1 MELNTPFYKEFL
13 ILIMGPISQNIAYI
27 LLCFFF
33 PRSLVCHY
41 HIGILL
47 FNLLPVYPLDGGK
60 LLNLLMNYFFPYKKS
75 FQISI
80 LISYLI
86 TVIILFLHQEFS
98 INMIITYLLFLTIIR
113 KEEKK
118 IPLYYQIFL
127 LERFLHPS
135 FFLKSVIIPN
145 EDSFY
150 RYRRNI
156 IKEDSFLIDEFHYL
170 KNKYFS
176 KNC

>member
-27 LLCFFF
+27 ILCFFF
-33 PRSLVCHY
+33 SSSLVFHY
-41 HIGILL
+41 HIGILF
-47 FNLLPVYPLDGGK
+47 FNLLPIYPLDGGK
-60 LLNLLMNYFFPYKKS
+60 ILNLFVNYCFPYKKS
-75 FQISI
+75 LQISI
-80 LISYLI
+80 LISYSI
-86 TVIILFLHQEFS
+86 TIIFLFLHQEFS

-113 KEEKK
+113 KEERK
-118 IPLYYQIFL
+118 ISLYYHKFL
-127 LERFLHPS
+127 LERYFHPIS
-135 FFLKSVIIPN
+135 FRKTVIISN

-156 IKEDSFLIDEFHYL
+156 LSQNSFFIDEFHYL
-170 KNKYFS
+170 KNKYFH